1 MVRTDG
7 NSNCAGRRVTA
18 RGGIAS
24 ETSGEEAIEVFRTVQ
39 EGRALALSRAMFSQQ
54 VRASNSRRKAA

>member
-1 MVRTDG
+1 
-7 NSNCAGRRVTA
+7 
-18 RGGIAS
+18 
-24 ETSGEEAIEVFRTVQ
+24 VFRTVQ